1 MTTTGHPDPLEFA
14 ALLSALAGRAL
25 GRVRALAA
33 ETLSGDLEFAELELT
48 FEGGPTLVLG
58 IGHGGLAG
66 ARPGGPDGG
75 QALWVAPGGMTYE
88 ADPSNPWQP
97 VHLDAH
103 PVWRPRLG
111 SRVLMAR
118 VVRGGDGFAPG
129 AQGVPPDGQPVTGVV
144 FAFDDGR
151 QIEVYDAGGCLHM
164 VVLPEASAAAG
175 GRPDPSR

>member
-1 MTTTGHPDPLEFA
+1 MGAPYSDLRRPEA
-14 ALLSALAGRAL
+14 AAVLSALAGRTL

-33 ETLSGDLEFAELELT
+33 ETLAGDLEFAEVELT

-58 IGHGGLAG
+58 L
-66 ARPGGPDGG
+66 G
-75 QALWVAPGGMTYE
+75 QAGREGPRAGEEPQHEIWIAPGAMGHE

-97 VHLDAH
+97 VTLDAH

-111 SRVLMAR
+111 SRVLVAAA
-118 VVRGGDGFAPG
+118 VRGGDALGG
-129 AQGVPPDGQPVTGVV
+129 GQPGLTADDLPITGVV

-151 QIEVYDAGGCLHM
+151 RIEVYDAGRCLHR

-175 GRPDPSR
+175 K